1 MRLCP
6 WRYRTL
12 DSSQHPSTVLPAVG
26 AAELGWI
33 PAARSNDVGVGERQR
48 DDPMR
53 CTRAK
58 QSNDAWSERRMQDA
72 VECICSTQLR
82 SDDDELRVY
91 TQYSTVHSH

>member
-1 MRLCP
+1 
-6 WRYRTL
+6 
-12 DSSQHPSTVLPAVG
+12 
-26 AAELGWI
+26 
-33 PAARSNDVGVGERQR
+33 
-48 DDPMR
+48 MR

-91 TQYSTVHSH
+91 TQYSTVQYTVYCTVLYSPVQRLHI